1 MLDITRLFFRQTCTN
16 NDDED
21 NQNMA
26 LTQIVGVIDALSRLN
41 SQSTFVID
49 FASHALVYKSK
60 HLLYIDEASSA
71 DCQRECVN
79 PYWAL
84 MADDVLE
91 KYICVV
97 DNYLL
102 AGKDLSCEEYSN
114 HVCVFDYPII
124 IRGHK
129 LYITQKFTPIALRS
143 DGAVRLGMY
152 TICHS
157 NKAEIN
163 CFIITQTNK
172 RYRFDFSEGR
182 FVDIGLI
189 TLSSVEKAILHRA
202 KMGMTN
208 EEIAQNLYISVNTV
222 KTHRMRI
229 FRKLHVETITEA
241 LTVVA
246 NYHLL

>member
-1 MLDITRLFFRQTCTN
+1 MEIDVSRLFYSQTFSKN
-16 NDDED
+16 NED
-21 NQNMA
+21 KQNIA
-26 LTQIVGVIDALSRLN
+26 PIINAIDASSRLSR
-41 SQSTFVID
+41 QSTFVVD
-49 FASHALVYKSK
+49 FDSHTLVYKSK

-84 MADDVLE
+84 IADDVLE

-102 AGKDLSCEEYSN
+102 AGKDLSYEEYSN
-114 HVCVFDYPII
+114 HVCVFDYPIM

-129 LYITQKFTPIALRS
+129 LYITQKFTPITLRS
-143 DGAVRLGMY
+143 DGSVKLGMF
-152 TICHS
+152 TISHS

-172 RYRFDFSEGR
+172 RFQFDFSEGR
-182 FVDIGLI
+182 FVNIGLNI
-189 TLSSVEKAILHRA
+189 TLSIVEKAILHRA

-241 LTVVA
+241 LTVAA
-246 NYHLL
+246 NCHLM

>member
-1 MLDITRLFFRQTCTN
+1 MEVDVNRLFFSQIFSKN
-16 NDDED
+16 DED
-21 NQNMA
+21 EHNITPIINA
-26 LTQIVGVIDALSRLN
+26 IEVSSRLN
-41 SQSTFVID
+41 RQSTFIID
-49 FASHALVYKSK
+49 FVSHSLVYKSAS
-60 HLLYIDEASSA
+60 LLYIDEAIYS
-71 DCQRECVN
+71 DWQRECIN

-84 MADDVLE
+84 IADDVLE
-91 KYICVV
+91 KYICVI

-102 AGKDLSCEEYSN
+102 AGKDLSNEEYSS

-129 LYITQKFTPIALRS
+129 LYITQKFTPITLRS
-143 DGAVRLGMY
+143 DGSVKLGMF
-152 TICHS
+152 TISHS

-172 RYRFDFSEGR
+172 RFRFDFSEGR
-182 FVDIGLI
+182 FVNIGLNV
-189 TLSSVEKAILHRA
+189 TLSIVEKAILHRA

-208 EEIAQNLYISVNTV
+208 EEIAQNLYVSVNTV

-241 LTVVA
+241 LTVA
-246 NYHLL
+246 SNYHLL